1 MHDEWLRL
9 SRAELDG
16 AFGDAAAPAMPAGEW
31 RGTLIVP
38 IPGIARAIAAAIRAL
53 VWRGKVFAPPAAVVN
68 RVTPFGV
75 RLVRGEVYP
84 DPSRM
89 DGEPALVIDYSRT
102 SLIARRIRDE
112 MREVA
117 PGVLLGKVWWR
128 GIAVCYF
135 VLTRKA

>member
-9 SRAELDG
+9 SRGELDRT
-16 AFGDAAAPAMPAGEW
+16 FGSATAPAMPAGEW

-38 IPGIARAIAAAIRAL
+38 IPGLARAIAAAIRAL

-68 RVTPFGV
+68 RVTPLGI
-75 RLVRGEVYP
+75 RAVRGDVYA

-102 SLIARRIRDE
+102 SFVARHIRDE
-112 MREVA
+112 LREVA

-128 GIAVCYF
+128 GMAVCYF
-135 VLTRKA
+135 VLTPKT